1 MRAHLLIY
9 LIARPLSEQIIVNV
23 RENTHIDLPLAAVK
37 THNTY
42 SRYNKPQKIPHVNT
56 KSIGTRD
63 LIRISLR
70 DLSRSVFT
78 LGIVIY
84 GRKVGAYRSIVAL
97 DGAQLA
103 CDLSSAHT
111 HELVELIISLIKS
124 LLSIDQH
131 LIKGLE
137 LLFDGA

>member
-1 MRAHLLIY
+1 MRSHLLIY
-9 LIARPLSEQIIVNV
+9 LIARPLSEQIIVNF
-23 RENTHIDLPLAAVK
+23 RENTHIVLPLAAVK

-42 SRYNKPQKIPHVNT
+42 SCYNKPQMIPHVNT

-70 DLSRSVFT
+70 DLSRSVFA

-84 GRKVGAYRSIVAL
+84 GRKVGAYRSIIAL

-111 HELVELIISLIKS
+111 HELVKLLISLIELS
-124 LLSIDQH
+124 LSRDKNAV
-131 LIKGLE
+131 KGLE
-137 LLFDGA
+137 LLFD